1 MGLKRFVWRS
11 TSAGRIIDTV
21 SNMVEEGSITEG
33 FKRTL
38 KEDLCEDNPL
48 TKPIYDTGKYDG
60 QIEGYNQA
68 SAEYEEKLLKQAEE
82 FLKQKDL
89 FIEQREAYE
98 ELLDAYDKEIEEL
111 KNKMNRTQEET
122 DYFEKLLLS
131 ERQLVR
137 LKIN

>member
-1 MGLKRFVWRS
+1 
-11 TSAGRIIDTV
+11 
-21 SNMVEEGSITEG
+21 MVEEGSITEG

-122 DYFEKLLLS
+122 EYFEKLLLS